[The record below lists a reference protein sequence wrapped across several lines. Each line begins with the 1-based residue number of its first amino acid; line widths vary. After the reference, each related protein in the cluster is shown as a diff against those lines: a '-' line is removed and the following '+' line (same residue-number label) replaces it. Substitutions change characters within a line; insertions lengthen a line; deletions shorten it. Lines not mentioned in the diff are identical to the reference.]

1 MFVEF
6 CLSRAKRANDQ
17 HEDFKGRE
25 AMKDVRLPHPIIGF
39 AVGLG
44 IGAVLGVLFAPKS
57 GEETREYLAEGA
69 RDAMDEVVT
78 TSRRFT
84 KRARQA
90 VSDAAER
97 VMDVAN
103 AGEQAYTKAKTA

>member
-1 MFVEF
+1 
-6 CLSRAKRANDQ
+6 
-17 HEDFKGRE
+17 
-25 AMKDVRLPHPIIGF
+25 MKDVRLPHTIVGF

-44 IGAVLGVLFAPKS
+44 IGAALGLLFAPKS
-57 GEETREYLAEGA
+57 GEETREFLADGA
-69 RDAMDEVVT
+69 RDAMDDVVST
-78 TSRRFT
+78 GRKFT

-97 VMDVAN
+97 VMDVSN

>member
-6 CLSRAKRANDQ
+6 RFRCAKRANDQ

-25 AMKDVRLPHPIIGF
+25 AMKGVRLPHTIVGF

-69 RDAMDEVVT
+69 RDAMDEVAT

>member
-1 MFVEF
+1 VFD
-6 CLSRAKRANDQ
+6 SKRSLVR
-17 HEDFKGRE
+17 RE
-25 AMKDVRLPHPIIGF
+25 AMKDVRLPHTIVGF

-44 IGAVLGVLFAPKS
+44 IGAALGVLFAPKS
-57 GEETREYLAEGA
+57 GEETREFLAEGA
-69 RDAMDEVVT
+69 RDAMDDVVST
-78 TSRRFT
+78 GRNFT

-97 VMDVAN
+97 VMDVTN

>member
-1 MFVEF
+1 VFVEF
-6 CLSRAKRANDQ
+6 CLIRTKPANDK
-17 HEDFKGRE
+17 HKDFKGRE
-25 AMKDVRLPHPIIGF
+25 AMKDVRLPHTIVGF

-44 IGAVLGVLFAPKS
+44 IGAALGVLFAPKS

-90 VSDAAER
+90 VGDAAER
-97 VMDVAN
+97 VMDVTN